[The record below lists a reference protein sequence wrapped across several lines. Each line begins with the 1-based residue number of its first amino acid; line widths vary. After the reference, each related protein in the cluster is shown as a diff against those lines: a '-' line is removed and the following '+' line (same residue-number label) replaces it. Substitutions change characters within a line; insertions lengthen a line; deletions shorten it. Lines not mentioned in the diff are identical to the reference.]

1 MSSESLVYSN
11 RKVCAGWDGQSRRF
25 RLFAIVDSTTRKAC
39 KGGAFPWIFP
49 DFTLFVDF
57 LAEGFIQNKDPNK

>member
-25 RLFAIVDSTTRKAC
+25 RLFSTIDPTTRKAC
-39 KGGAFPWIFP
+39 KGGAFPLILTSND
-49 DFTLFVDF
+49 DFNSQIRVRV
-57 LAEGFIQNKDPNK
+57 

>member
-25 RLFAIVDSTTRKAC
+25 RLFAIVDPTTRKAC
-39 KGGAFPWIFP
+39 KSM
-49 DFTLFVDF
+49 
-57 LAEGFIQNKDPNK
+57 

>member
-25 RLFAIVDSTTRKAC
+25 RLFAIVDPTTRKAC
-39 KGGAFPWIFP
+39 KGEAFPLILTSNG
-49 DFTLFVDF
+49 DCNCQIRVRV
-57 LAEGFIQNKDPNK
+57 

>member
-25 RLFAIVDSTTRKAC
+25 RCLLLDMYVQK
-39 KGGAFPWIFP
+39 
-49 DFTLFVDF
+49 
-57 LAEGFIQNKDPNK
+57 IQE